1 MIRINVVFA
10 KHYLRIG
17 RVLPKAS
24 RAGRHIGAVLRLP
37 RMENASVRVWTAGSL
52 ATALGLLLLLLAAC
66 AQAPARDPLAPYVP
80 ALRPAFQAQL
90 SSLDKLPRYA
100 ITVTLDVISA
110 TLVGQQDVHVVNTS
124 PNPWPTL
131 VFRLYPM
138 LTQYSGGLQNVMV
151 IHRAAINGKT
161 INVSYIAHN
170 TAIELLLPEVLQPN
184 EAVDVTL
191 RWQVNIPKWSDQSGV
206 YVLFG
211 QSQQMTSLPLFYPA
225 LAVYEPLRG
234 VQVGEWWEDT
244 GTARGD
250 AAFNVASLFYVT
262 ATMPAEQVPVASGTL
277 ITSTLLAGQQ
287 ARHVWVTGPS
297 REFILHTSPQLAS
310 TYVEAYGTRVTS
322 YWLPG
327 HEAMGRA
334 ALNYAIAAL
343 RIFSDLYGPYPFRD
357 MRVAPAPL
365 NYRGMEYPQVSLIG
379 VESYDKYRDG
389 LEILV
394 VHEVAHQWWYQ
405 LVHNDPVN
413 EPWLDEAL
421 AEYSVKLYMEAIYGK
436 QKAADMQEKRWQVST
451 NSVKSQG
458 GDRPLNQ
465 TVNEFASDPQYETI
479 IYGKGAL
486 FYDAMR
492 QALGDRRFERF
503 LQGYLQKHLYQIVDT
518 DEWLADLNALNTPEL
533 QVLYESWVKRPPLA
547 PPPTATPA
555 AQANSP

>member
-17 RVLPKAS
+17 
-24 RAGRHIGAVLRLP
+24 HIGASLP
-37 RMENASVRVWTAGSL
+37 LARRTNASVNTWLMSSIA
-52 ATALGLLLLLLAAC
+52 AALGLLLLLLAAC
-66 AQAPARDPLAPYVP
+66 TQEPARDPLAPYVP
-80 ALRPAFQAQL
+80 AMRPAFQAQL
-90 SSLDKLPRYA
+90 STLDNLPRYA

-110 TLVGQQDVHVVNTS
+110 TLIGQQDVHVVNTS
-124 PNPWPTL
+124 PDPWPTL

-138 LTQYSGGLQNVMV
+138 LSQYSGGLQNVMV

-161 INVSYIAHN
+161 INISYLAHN
-170 TAIELLLPEVLQPN
+170 TAIELLLPEVLRPN

-191 RWQVNIPKWSDQSGV
+191 RWQVNIPKWSDQSGA

-234 VQVGEWWEDT
+234 VQSGEWWEDT

-250 AAFNVASLFYVT
+250 AAFNVASLFAVT
-262 ATMPAEQVPVASGTL
+262 ATMPADQVPVASGTL
-277 ITSTLLAGQQ
+277 ITSTLLADQQ

-297 REFILHTSPQLAS
+297 REFLLHTSSQFAS

-327 HEAMGRA
+327 REAMGRA
-334 ALNYAIAAL
+334 ALNHAVASL
-343 RIFSDLYGPYPFRD
+343 RVFSDLFGPYPFRD

-394 VHEVAHQWWYQ
+394 THEVAHQWWYQ

-421 AEYSVKLYMEAIYGK
+421 AEYSVKLYMEKIYGQ
-436 QKAADMQEKRWQVST
+436 QKADDMQEKRWQLST

-465 TVNEFASDPQYETI
+465 TVGEFASDPQYETI

-486 FYDAMR
+486 FYDALR
-492 QALGDRRFERF
+492 QALGDRRFDRF
-503 LQGYLQKHLYQIVDT
+503 LQSYLQKHLYQIVTTND
-518 DEWLADLNALNTPEL
+518 WLADLNGLNTPEL
-533 QVLYESWVKRPPLA
+533 QVLYESWVKRPALQ
-547 PPPTATPA
+547 PPATPTPA

>member
-1 MIRINVVFA
+1 MIRINVIFD
-10 KHYLRIG
+10 KHYI
-17 RVLPKAS
+17 
-24 RAGRHIGAVLRLP
+24 RA
-37 RMENASVRVWTAGSL
+37 WTACSIAIAL
-52 ATALGLLLLLLAAC
+52 ALLLLLLAAC
-66 AQAPARDPLAPYVP
+66 THEDASNPLARFAPAM
-80 ALRPAFQAQL
+80 RPPFQAQV
-90 SSLDKLPRYA
+90 STLDKLPRYA

-110 TLVGQQDVHVVNTS
+110 TLIGQQQVHVVNTS
-124 PNPWPTL
+124 PDPWPTL

-161 INVSYIAHN
+161 INISYVAHN
-170 TAIELLLPEVLQPN
+170 TAIELLLPEVLRPN

-191 RWQVNIPKWSDQSGV
+191 RWQVNIPKWSDESGA

-211 QSQQMTSLPLFYPA
+211 QSQQMISLPLFYPT

-234 VQVGEWWEDT
+234 VQAGKWWEDI

-250 AAFNVASLFYVT
+250 AAFNVASFFVVT
-262 ATMPAEQVPVASGTL
+262 ATMPADQVPVASGTL
-277 ITSTLLAGQQ
+277 ITSTLVTGQQ

-297 REFILHTSPQLAS
+297 REFLLHTSPQFAS

-327 HEAMGRA
+327 REAMGRA
-334 ALNYAIAAL
+334 ALNYAIASL

-379 VESYDKYRDG
+379 VESYDKYQEG

-394 VHEVAHQWWYQ
+394 THEVAHQWWYQ
-405 LVHNDPVN
+405 LVHSDPVN

-421 AEYSVKLYMEAIYGK
+421 AEYSVKVYMEEIYG
-436 QKAADMQEKRWQVST
+436 QQPATDMQEKRWQVST

-465 TVNEFASDPQYETI
+465 TVGEFASDPQYETI

-486 FYDAMR
+486 FYDALR
-492 QALGDRRFERF
+492 QALGDRRFNRF
-503 LQGYLQKHLYQIVDT
+503 LRQYLQEHMYQIVDT
-518 DEWLADLNALNTPEL
+518 DDWVADLNALNTPEL
-533 QVLYESWVKRPPLA
+533 QVLYESWVKRPPQL
-547 PPPTATPA
+547 PPSTATPA
-555 AQANSP
+555 AQANNP